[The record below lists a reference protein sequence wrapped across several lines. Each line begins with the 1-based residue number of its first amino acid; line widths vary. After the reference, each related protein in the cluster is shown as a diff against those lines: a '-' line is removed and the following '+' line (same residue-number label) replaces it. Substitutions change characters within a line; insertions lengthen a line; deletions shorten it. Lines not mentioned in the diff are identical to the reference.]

1 MNITIAHITDIDI
14 LNGFYYQSIDKYK
27 SKIAFSDTD
36 YFKKLDNNENLI
48 FLVPSQLL
56 NVFSHKYK
64 EEISKKNN
72 QVSFISDIDSI
83 LATDVSKNEF
93 LFFKDNVFVIDKFL
107 YQSLTKKLNEL
118 NCRVYLMPDYFL
130 IQDDK
135 NDSVVQLDQRVLFSF
150 SDGTGTSIEIDSLD
164 EYLNILDNT
173 KPNFDPRVFYYEKK
187 EKNIFKES
195 SNTELFSYKFIEKN
209 YLKLPNFYTFK
220 FTLLN
225 IFRKLSF
232 SYFQFYFCIFLII
245 FSLVLPYIYIFQN
258 NKYTEIYETETFEI
272 FKSLDKNTKRVVSPM
287 RQIDEIADQIN
298 ISNERSINDTI
309 FSDLEFLTK
318 LGENF
323 LEKVEIDFDKNI
335 AIIEIN
341 NIPEIQYRAL
351 KNISNNLDIN
361 ILEDNVVIE
370 KNKAEGK
377 IKIEFKN
384 D

>member
-1 MNITIAHITDIDI
+1 M
-14 LNGFYYQSIDKYK
+14 
-27 SKIAFSDTD
+27 
-36 YFKKLDNNENLI
+36 
-48 FLVPSQLL
+48 
-56 NVFSHKYK
+56 
-64 EEISKKNN
+64 
-72 QVSFISDIDSI
+72 
-83 LATDVSKNEF
+83 
-93 LFFKDNVFVIDKFL
+93 
-107 YQSLTKKLNEL
+107 
-118 NCRVYLMPDYFL
+118 
-130 IQDDK
+130 
-135 NDSVVQLDQRVLFSF
+135 
-150 SDGTGTSIEIDSLD
+150 
-164 EYLNILDNT
+164 
-173 KPNFDPRVFYYEKK
+173 
-187 EKNIFKES
+187 
-195 SNTELFSYKFIEKN
+195 
-209 YLKLPNFYTFK
+209 
-220 FTLLN
+220 
-225 IFRKLSF
+225 
-232 SYFQFYFCIFLII
+232 
-245 FSLVLPYIYIFQN
+245 VLPYIYIFQN